1 MCLPPQRPLPE
12 PGSHPAASY
21 RRPAAGAPVR
31 SRQRLLPALLALL
44 ALPVLAAPAVSPNA
58 AAPPATHPAAPP
70 VVVHARLDAIIQPVA
85 AQFLREVLARADAAG
100 AAAVVV
106 ELDTPGGLM
115 TSMHE
120 MTKDILA
127 ARTPVVVYVAP
138 SGARAASAGF
148 FLLLAA
154 DVAAM
159 APGTRTGAAHPV
171 GPSGESIAGT
181 MGQKVEQDAAAAI
194 RSLAARNGRNAALAE
209 QAVMTS
215 RSFSA
220 EEAVTAH
227 LADLMAPT
235 LPELLRAID
244 GRRVRQTGAGGGIVI
259 HTAGAVTTEVEM
271 TAAQR
276 LLSALAHPE
285 LAYLLLMLGG
295 VGLFFEITHPGTLM
309 PGVFGAIALLLAF
322 FGLSLLAVN
331 YVGVALILL
340 GVGLFVAELKVGG
353 HGVLALSGAVSL
365 VIGSLLLF
373 SSPEPE
379 LRLSLEWITVVT
391 LLTLTAVC
399 SLLAAAWRVRRRP
412 VRTGAEG
419 LLHERG
425 IARSELHP
433 SGKVF
438 VHGELWDATAEQP
451 VAAGEAVEVI
461 AVRDMTLAVR
471 PLRMARPGE
480 SLPPTSPT
488 SAMSSMSSAAPMS
501 PMSPLPPPSTHR

>member
-1 MCLPPQRPLPE
+1 M
-12 PGSHPAASY
+12 
-21 RRPAAGAPVR
+21 
-31 SRQRLLPALLALL
+31 LLALLALL
-44 ALPVLAAPAVSPNA
+44 AMLAPTTGAS
-58 AAPPATHPAAPP
+58 ATPAATPAHAPRP
-70 VVVHARLDAIIQPVA
+70 VVVHARLESIIQPVA
-85 AQFLREVLARADAAG
+85 AQFLRGVLARADAAG
-100 AAAVVV
+100 AAAVVL
-106 ELDTPGGLM
+106 ELDTPGGLG

-138 SGARAASAGF
+138 SGAQAASAGF

-171 GPSGESIAGT
+171 GPGGESLTGT

-194 RSLAARNGRNAALAE
+194 RSLAARNGRDVKAAE

-220 EEAVTAH
+220 EEAVAAH
-227 LADLMAPT
+227 LADLVAPS
-235 LPELLRAID
+235 LPELLRALD
-244 GRRVRQTGAGGGIVI
+244 GRRVRAAGAPARPGIVL

-285 LAYLLLMLGG
+285 LAYLLLTLGG

-331 YVGVALILL
+331 YAGAALILL
-340 GVGLFVAELKVGG
+340 GIGLFVAELKAGG

-365 VIGSLLLF
+365 IIGSLLLF

-379 LRLSLEWITVVT
+379 LRVSLEWITVVT
-391 LLTLTAVC
+391 LLTLAAVC
-399 SLLAAAWRVRRRP
+399 ALLVAAWRARRRP

-419 LLHERG
+419 LVHERG
-425 IARSELHP
+425 VARSELRP
-433 SGKVF
+433 QGKVF

-461 AVRDMTLAVR
+461 GVRDMNLAVR
-471 PLRMARPGE
+471 PLRLAGDAGWE
-480 SLPPTSPT
+480 
-488 SAMSSMSSAAPMS
+488 A
-501 PMSPLPPPSTHR
+501 

>member
-1 MCLPPQRPLPE
+1 MRLSPQRPLPGT
-12 PGSHPAASY
+12 GSHPA
-21 RRPAAGAPVR
+21 RRPQWPV
-31 SRQRLLPALLALL
+31 LL
-44 ALPVLAAPAVSPNA
+44 ALPVLLAMLPPTTGATPGAIAGPAHPGPPAATH
-58 AAPPATHPAAPP
+58 AAPPPI
-70 VVVHARLDAIIQPVA
+70 VVHARLESIIQPVA
-85 AQFLREVLARADAAG
+85 AQFLRGVLARADAAG
-100 AAAVVV
+100 AAAVVL
-106 ELDTPGGLM
+106 ELDTPGGLG

-138 SGARAASAGF
+138 SGAQAASAGF

-171 GPSGESIAGT
+171 GPSGESLTGT

-194 RSLAARNGRNAALAE
+194 RSLAARNGRDVKAAE

-220 EEAVTAH
+220 EEAVAAH
-227 LADLMAPT
+227 LADLVTPS
-235 LPELLRAID
+235 LPELLRALD
-244 GRRVRQTGAGGGIVI
+244 GRQVRAAGAPARPGIVL

-271 TAAQR
+271 TAAQK

-285 LAYLLLMLGG
+285 LAYLLLTLGG

-309 PGVFGAIALLLAF
+309 PGVFGAMALLLAF

-331 YVGVALILL
+331 YVGAALILL
-340 GVGLFVAELKVGG
+340 GIGLFVAELKAGG

-365 VIGSLLLF
+365 IIGSLLLF

-379 LRLSLEWITVVT
+379 LRVSLEWITVVT
-391 LLTLTAVC
+391 LLTLAAVC
-399 SLLAAAWRVRRRP
+399 MLLAAAWRARRRP

-425 IARSELHP
+425 VARSELRP
-433 SGKVF
+433 QGKVF

-461 AVRDMTLAVR
+461 EVRDMTLAVR
-471 PLRMARPGE
+471 PLRLAGD
-480 SLPPTSPT
+480 
-488 SAMSSMSSAAPMS
+488 AG
-501 PMSPLPPPSTHR
+501 

>member
-1 MCLPPQRPLPE
+1 M
-12 PGSHPAASY
+12 
-21 RRPAAGAPVR
+21 
-31 SRQRLLPALLALL
+31 LLALLALL
-44 ALPVLAAPAVSPNA
+44 AMLAPTTGAS
-58 AAPPATHPAAPP
+58 ATPAATPAHAPPP
-70 VVVHARLDAIIQPVA
+70 VVVHARLESIIQPVA
-85 AQFLREVLARADAAG
+85 AQFLRGVLARADAAG
-100 AAAVVV
+100 AAAVVL
-106 ELDTPGGLM
+106 ELDTPGGLG

-138 SGARAASAGF
+138 SGAQAASAGF

-171 GPSGESIAGT
+171 GPGGESLTGT

-194 RSLAARNGRNAALAE
+194 RSLAARNGRDVKAAE

-220 EEAVTAH
+220 EEAVAAH
-227 LADLMAPT
+227 LADLVAPS
-235 LPELLRAID
+235 LPELLRALD
-244 GRRVRQTGAGGGIVI
+244 GRRVRAAGAPARPGPGIVL

-285 LAYLLLMLGG
+285 LAYLLLTLGG

-331 YVGVALILL
+331 YAGAALILL
-340 GVGLFVAELKVGG
+340 GIGLFVAELKAGG

-365 VIGSLLLF
+365 IIGSLLLF

-379 LRLSLEWITVVT
+379 LRVSLEWITVVT
-391 LLTLTAVC
+391 LLTLAAVC
-399 SLLAAAWRVRRRP
+399 TLLVAAWRARRRP

-419 LLHERG
+419 LVHERG
-425 IARSELHP
+425 VARSELRP
-433 SGKVF
+433 QGKVF

-451 VAAGEAVEVI
+451 VAAGEEVEVI
-461 AVRDMTLAVR
+461 GVRDMNLAVR
-471 PLRMARPGE
+471 PLRLAGDAGWE
-480 SLPPTSPT
+480 
-488 SAMSSMSSAAPMS
+488 A
-501 PMSPLPPPSTHR
+501 